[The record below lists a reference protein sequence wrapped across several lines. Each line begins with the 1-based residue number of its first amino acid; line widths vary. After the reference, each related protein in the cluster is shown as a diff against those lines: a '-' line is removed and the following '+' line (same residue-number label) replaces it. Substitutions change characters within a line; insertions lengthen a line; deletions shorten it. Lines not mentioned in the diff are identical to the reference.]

1 MRFGSAFGNWDFLPI
16 AGVAIATL
24 FFVLYIPIVSSR
36 RNYDIVVGLIWIAAG
51 ARWLLG
57 ITLRFRRHRPYSEFI
72 GRKLNVQYYTVLG
85 LFPTSVPLKLLIGHT
100 Q

>member
-57 ITLRFRRHRPYSEFI
+57 ITLRFRRH
-72 GRKLNVQYYTVLG
+72 
-85 LFPTSVPLKLLIGHT
+85 
-100 Q
+100 